1 MGPYTVDPMARI
13 NTYTKQYFKK
23 PENTEK
29 IKVRLFKIEINI
41 EKVTEFWASMGVV
54 ILLKGYCMIIKIKQI
69 EHFSL
74 IF

>member
-41 EKVTEFWASMGVV
+41 EKMTGQNFGHQWV
-54 ILLKGYCMIIKIKQI
+54 LLYC
-69 EHFSL
+69 
-74 IF
+74 

>member
-69 EHFSL
+69 GHFSL

>member
-41 EKVTEFWASMGVV
+41 EKVTEFWALISVV
-54 ILLKGYCMIIKIKQI
+54 ILIKGYCMIINKKQI
-69 EHFSL
+69 KHFSM